1 MIFGPTA
8 MATTIIPPA
17 IVCFPGVRVERER
30 DGEGWLV
37 LASNGHGWI
46 HGDRPS
52 ALREMHWHRRNERG
66 RGQ

>member
-1 MIFGPTA
+1 MTFRPAA

-17 IVCFPGVRVERER
+17 TVVCFPGVRVEREH

-37 LASNGHGWI
+37 LTPNGHGWM

-52 ALREMHWHRRNERG
+52 ALREMRWHHQNQRG
-66 RGQ
+66 RG